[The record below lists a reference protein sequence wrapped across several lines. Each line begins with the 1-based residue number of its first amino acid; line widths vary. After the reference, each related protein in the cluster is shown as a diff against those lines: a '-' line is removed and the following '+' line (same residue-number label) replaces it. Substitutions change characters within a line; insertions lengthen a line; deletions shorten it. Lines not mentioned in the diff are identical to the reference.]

1 MDPLF
6 AIPVILALALTP
18 LIDDIGFTSMIGLI
32 VFALEAY
39 VIASSRDSVTSA
51 GRTIMLAALAALAA
65 YGAVLGVSI
74 AKSGKNRP

>member
-39 VIASSRDSVTSA
+39 AVASSRDSVAPA
-51 GRTIMLAALAALAA
+51 GRAVMLAALAA

>member
-6 AIPVILALALTP
+6 AIPVILALVLTP

-39 VIASSRDSVTSA
+39 VIASSWDSVTPA
-51 GRTIMLAALAALAA
+51 GRTIMLAALAA

>member
-39 VIASSRDSVTSA
+39 AVASSWDSVTPA
-51 GRTIMLAALAALAA
+51 GRTIMLAALSV

>member
-39 VIASSRDSVTSA
+39 VIASSWDSVTPA
-51 GRTIMLAALAALAA
+51 GRTIMLAALAA

>member
-39 VIASSRDSVTSA
+39 VIASLWDSVTSA
-51 GRTIMLAALAALAA
+51 GRAVMLAALSA

>member
-6 AIPVILALALTP
+6 AIPVILVLVLMP

-39 VIASSRDSVTSA
+39 VVASSWDSVTSA
-51 GRTIMLAALAALAA
+51 GRAVMLAALFV

>member
-6 AIPVILALALTP
+6 AIPVILVLVLTP

-39 VIASSRDSVTSA
+39 AVASSWDSVA
-51 GRTIMLAALAALAA
+51 PGGRAVMLAALSV

-74 AKSGKNRP
+74 SKSGKNRS

>member
-51 GRTIMLAALAALAA
+51 GRAVILAALAA

-74 AKSGKNRP
+74 AKSGKNRL

>member
-6 AIPVILALALTP
+6 AIPVILALVLTP

-39 VIASSRDSVTSA
+39 AVASSWDSVA
-51 GRTIMLAALAALAA
+51 PGGRTIMLAALAA

-74 AKSGKNRP
+74 AKSGKNRS

>member
-6 AIPVILALALTP
+6 AIPVILALVIMP

-39 VIASSRDSVTSA
+39 VVASSWDSVTSA
-51 GRTIMLAALAALAA
+51 GRTIMLAALAA